1 MTLTP
6 QEYAKFVCAY
16 RAAQMVQSD
25 MKIGLG
31 TGSTAA
37 WLVKALAY
45 RMRTEGLIF
54 QAAATSIRTTELAE
68 ALGIKIDAL
77 DDLGQ
82 LDLTIDGADEFDP
95 NLNLIKGA
103 GAALL
108 VEKIVA
114 TASDRMVVITD
125 RSKQVEKLGGNFAVP
140 VEVIQYGHQT
150 TARLIE
156 EALIERQDGLG
167 GHETV
172 LRLDG
177 ATPLVTDEGHY
188 IYDLKLGW
196 IDDPA
201 ALSDALLNIA
211 GVVETGLF
219 LGIADAV
226 VIGDADGSSE
236 VIGQNGAD
244 MAQNDAPTKEHL
256 DQVLGDLE
264 AKIGV

>member
-1 MTLTP
+1 MDLSP
-6 QEYAKFVCAY
+6 QDFAKFACAY
-16 RAAQMVQSD
+16 RAAQMVEPD
-25 MKIGLG
+25 MKLGLG

-45 RMRTEGLIF
+45 RVRVEGLTF
-54 QAAATSIRTTELAE
+54 EAASTSIRTAELAE
-68 ALGIKIDAL
+68 SLGIIITGL

-114 TASDRMVVITD
+114 TASDRMGVITD
-125 RSKQVEKLGGNFAVP
+125 RSKQVDKLGGNYAVP
-140 VEVIQYGHQT
+140 VEVIQYGHKT

-156 EALIERQDGLG
+156 RQLIKRKKDLA
-167 GHETV
+167 GHEVV
-172 LRLDG
+172 LRMDG
-177 ATPLVTDEGHY
+177 ATPLITDEGHY
-188 IYDLKLGW
+188 IYDLGLGR
-196 IDDPA
+196 IDKPA
-201 ALSDALLNIA
+201 ALSDALLGIA

-236 VIGQNGAD
+236 VIGPAGTQIEAGHA
-244 MAQNDAPTKEHL
+244 ATKEDL
-256 DQVLGDLE
+256 MAVLAQLE
-264 AKIGV
+264 V